1 MMARYDLAGALLGAV
16 AIVGVSAAQS
26 VSADTIRIEMQG
38 GYASN
43 VGLLGPTELHLVEVV
58 NAIAGGSIEMEFHEP
73 NSFVPN
79 LESLDAVGNGSLDAA
94 WTSPGYWTGKDV
106 AFAVV
111 GAVPFGPSA
120 GEYLAWMKFG
130 GGRELWDELYGK
142 YNVHSIPCGI
152 IPPEGSGWFRNPIE
166 NLEDLQGLKM
176 RFYGL
181 GAKVMEKLGVSTQLI
196 GGGEIFQALQLG
208 TIDATEFSMPVM
220 DLTYGFYQ
228 IAKHYYMPGWH
239 QQSTMNDLLISM
251 DIWNGM
257 DDTQKAIMEHAC
269 EATQLWQF
277 ANGEALQGPALKELE
292 GHGVEFHMWSPEIMD
307 AMRTAWL
314 EVVEEE
320 KANSEMFAKIW
331 DSLSAFRADYERWG
345 DMGYLK

>member
-1 MMARYDLAGALLGAV
+1 MKHSKLLGAV
-16 AIVGVSAAQS
+16 AAIALGASA
-26 VSADTIRIEMQG
+26 VTADAADIKIDMQG
-38 GYASN
+38 GYGSN
-43 VGLLGPTELHLVEVV
+43 VGLLGPTQARLVEIV
-58 NAIAGGSIEMEFHEP
+58 NAMSGGSIEMEFHEP

-94 WTSPGYWTGKDV
+94 WTSPGYWNGKDA
-106 AFAVV
+106 AFNLI

-130 GGRELWDELYGK
+130 GGRELWDELYAQ
-142 YNVHSIPCGI
+142 YNVHAIPCGI
-152 IPPEGSGWFRNPIE
+152 IPPEGSGWFREPIE
-166 NLEDLQGLKM
+166 SIEDMAGLKM

-239 QQSTMNDLLISM
+239 QQSTMNDLTISL
-251 DIWNGM
+251 DIWNEM
-257 DDTQKAIMEHAC
+257 DDSQKAIMEHAC
-269 EATQLWQF
+269 EATQLWQY
-277 ANGEALQGPALKELE
+277 ANGEALQGPAMKELRE
-292 GHGVEFHMWSPEIMD
+292 KGVTFHVWSDEILG
-307 AMRTAWL
+307 AMQEKWA

-320 KANSEMFAKIW
+320 KAKSEMFVRMW
-331 DSLSAFRADYERWG
+331 DSLSAFREDYTDWKNL
-345 DMGYLK
+345 GYLK

>member
-1 MMARYDLAGALLGAV
+1 MSINALKASVAV
-16 AIVGVSAAQS
+16 AAVGLAVAGTAF
-26 VSADTIRIEMQG
+26 ADDIKIDMQG
-38 GYASN
+38 GYGSN
-43 VGLLGPTELHLVEVV
+43 VGLLGPTQLRLVEVV
-58 NAIAGGSIEMEFHEP
+58 NAMSGGSIEMEFHEP

-94 WTSPGYWTGKDV
+94 WTSPGYWTGKDG
-106 AFAVV
+106 AFALV

-120 GEYLAWMKFG
+120 GEFLAWMKFG
-130 GGRELWDELYGK
+130 GGRELWDELYGQ

-152 IPPEGSGWFRNPIE
+152 IPPEGSGWFREEITS
-166 NLEDLQGLKM
+166 LEDLQGLKM

-181 GAKVMEKLGVSTQLI
+181 GAKVMDKLGVSTQLI

-239 QQSTMNDLLISM
+239 QQSTMNDLIISM
-251 DIWNGM
+251 DIWNEM
-257 DDTQKAIMEHAC
+257 DDSQKAIMEHAC
-269 EATQLWQF
+269 EAVQLWQF
-277 ANGEALQGPALKELE
+277 ANGEALQGPALQELE
-292 GHGVEFHMWSPEIMD
+292 EKGVNFHMWPDEILA
-307 AMRTAWL
+307 AMEEKWG

-320 KANSEMFAKIW
+320 KANSEMFARMW
-331 DSLSAFRADYERWG
+331 DSMSEFRTAYKPWKE
-345 DMGYLK
+345 MGYLR

>member
-1 MMARYDLAGALLGAV
+1 MARYDLAGALLGAV

-120 GEYLAWMKFG
+120 GEYLAW
-130 GGRELWDELYGK
+130 
-142 YNVHSIPCGI
+142 
-152 IPPEGSGWFRNPIE
+152 
-166 NLEDLQGLKM
+166 
-176 RFYGL
+176 
-181 GAKVMEKLGVSTQLI
+181 
-196 GGGEIFQALQLG
+196 
-208 TIDATEFSMPVM
+208 
-220 DLTYGFYQ
+220 
-228 IAKHYYMPGWH
+228 
-239 QQSTMNDLLISM
+239 
-251 DIWNGM
+251 
-257 DDTQKAIMEHAC
+257 
-269 EATQLWQF
+269 
-277 ANGEALQGPALKELE
+277 
-292 GHGVEFHMWSPEIMD
+292 
-307 AMRTAWL
+307 
-314 EVVEEE
+314 
-320 KANSEMFAKIW
+320 
-331 DSLSAFRADYERWG
+331 
-345 DMGYLK
+345 

>member
-1 MMARYDLAGALLGAV
+1 MKHNKLLGAAAAV
-16 AIVGVSAAQS
+16 ALGVSAM
-26 VSADTIRIEMQG
+26 SAEAADIKIDMQG

-43 VGLLGPTELHLVEVV
+43 VGVLGPAQHNLIKVI
-58 NAIAGGSIEMEFHEP
+58 NAISGGSIEMEFHEP

-94 WTSPGYWTGKDV
+94 WTSPGYWTGKDG
-106 AFAVV
+106 AFALV

-130 GGRELWDELYGK
+130 GGRELWDELYAG
-142 YNVHSIPCGI
+142 YNVKAIPCGI
-152 IPPEGSGWFRNPIE
+152 IPPEGSGWFREPI
-166 NLEDLQGLKM
+166 NSLEDLQGLKM

-239 QQSTMNDLLISM
+239 QQSTMNDLIISM
-251 DIWNGM
+251 DIWDEM
-257 DDTQKAIMEHAC
+257 DDSQKAIMEHGC
-269 EATQLWQF
+269 EANQLWQF
-277 ANGEALQGPALKELE
+277 AFGEAEQGPAMKELRE
-292 GHGVEFHMWSPEIMD
+292 KGVEFHMWSDDIMG
-307 AMRTAWL
+307 AMEEKWA

-320 KANSEMFAKIW
+320 KADSEMFGRMW
-331 DSLSAFRADYERWG
+331 ESLSVFRADYKDWK